1 MLMFAF
7 NSSAASIYSFT
18 AADVARLL
26 VLFTILHDWSEKI
39 MQKNIFVIILLTL
52 EHEQMFIAL
61 RRCPHLC
68 QLKLKFRHI
77 FVC

>member
-18 AADVARLL
+18 AADMARLL

-39 MQKNIFVIILLTL
+39 MQKKTYLLSFFL
-52 EHEQMFIAL
+52 LWSMSKCLL
-61 RRCPHLC
+61 RLGDV
-68 QLKLKFRHI
+68 HI
-77 FVC
+77 CASSS